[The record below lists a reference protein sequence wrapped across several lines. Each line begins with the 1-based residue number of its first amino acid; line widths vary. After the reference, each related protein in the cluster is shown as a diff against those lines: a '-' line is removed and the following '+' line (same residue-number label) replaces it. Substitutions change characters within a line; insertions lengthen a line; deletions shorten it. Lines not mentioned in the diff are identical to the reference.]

1 MGTRDKRRCSSSE
14 WEERGG
20 KEKSEKIVAEIKINK
35 GGAKQNNKIIKLTGM
50 ITIIIIIGSL
60 AKYLFLLL
68 CIVFVV

>member
-1 MGTRDKRRCSSSE
+1 MGTRDKRRCNSE
-14 WEERGG
+14 WEERGGG

-35 GGAKQNNKIIKLTGM
+35 GGAKQNNNKIIKLTGM
-50 ITIIIIIGSL
+50 ITVIIGSL